1 MYSIV
6 NCITFEQ
13 KSNLMFTAAAVMQLV
28 REFALHA
35 EGWMFEYRSR
45 PKKQIVAVQLIT
57 ARQHV

>member
-1 MYSIV
+1 
-6 NCITFEQ
+6 
-13 KSNLMFTAAAVMQLV
+13 MFTAASVMQLV

-35 EGWMFEYRSR
+35 EGWMFAYRSR